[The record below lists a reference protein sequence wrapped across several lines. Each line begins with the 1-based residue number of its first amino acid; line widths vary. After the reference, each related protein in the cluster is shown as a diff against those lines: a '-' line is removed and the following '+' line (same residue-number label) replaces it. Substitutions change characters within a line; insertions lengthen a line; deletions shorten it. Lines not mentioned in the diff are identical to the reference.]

1 MVPFFPPAYLFEV
14 PQQSS
19 SQRSLLFLTVP
30 TSFVNPVNQSDA
42 LSQGEQKG
50 SFWHRQS
57 KQKSTFET
65 ISFNQNHI
73 NY

>member
-30 TSFVNPVNQSDA
+30 TSFVNPVNQSHA
-42 LSQGEQKG
+42 LSQSEQKG
-50 SFWHRQS
+50 NF
-57 KQKSTFET
+57 
-65 ISFNQNHI
+65 
-73 NY
+73 